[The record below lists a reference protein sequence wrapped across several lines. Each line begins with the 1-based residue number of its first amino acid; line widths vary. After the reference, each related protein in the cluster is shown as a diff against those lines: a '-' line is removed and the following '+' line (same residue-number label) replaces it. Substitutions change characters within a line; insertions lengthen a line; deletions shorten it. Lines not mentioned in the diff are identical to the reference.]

1 VESDLTKAQRAFEA
15 GRKDE
20 ASVYAWNAL
29 AALQPGEGTELA
41 RLAIQLDDQ
50 SLLTELLQRG
60 VETTAPAPEEASTAP
75 KPERRRLFGRI
86 PYRALPGLLIALLV
100 LGAIVTQIPVEGGD
114 KYPSMQDAKAV
125 GEPRPILTEHA
136 GVWLVPIGEPTR
148 VDLHRLAAD
157 LSLRYRIPVG
167 TVPDVALPV
176 WTVDERGKRLSA
188 EGLIRL
194 LQQTYVASG
203 SAVFVGITDYDM
215 YDSSEDLAHE
225 FSLRAPPAQGV
236 VSTSP
241 LGASLYSRLRGHTR
255 YERTR
260 KLVARN
266 IGFLYYHRE
275 VVDDP
280 HSLLR
285 SQMHGVGDID
295 RLHEQL

>member
-1 VESDLTKAQRAFEA
+1 VQDELTKAKHALAA
-15 GRKDE
+15 GRPDE

-29 AALQPGEGTELA
+29 AALQPGEGPELA
-41 RLAIQLDDQ
+41 RLAAQLGDQ
-50 SLLTELLQRG
+50 RLLAELVRRG
-60 VETTAPAPEEASTAP
+60 IETPTAAEEPPPSA
-75 KPERRRLFGRI
+75 KRKRRRRFCRI
-86 PYRALPGLLIALLV
+86 PYRALPGLVVALVV

-114 KYPSMQDAKAV
+114 KYPALQDAKAV
-125 GEPRPILTEHA
+125 GEPRPILTEQV

-148 VDLHRLAAD
+148 VDLNRLAGD
-157 LSLRYRIPVG
+157 LSRRYRIPVG

-176 WTVDERGKRLSA
+176 WTIDERGHRLSA
-188 EGLIRL
+188 QALIRL

-203 SAVFVGITDYDM
+203 SAIFIGITDYDM

-241 LGASLYSRLRGHTR
+241 LGASLYSHLRGHSR

-266 IGFLYYHRE
+266 IGFLYYRRD

-285 SQMHGVGDID
+285 SQMHSIGDID
-295 RLHEQL
+295 KLREQL

>member
-1 VESDLTKAQRAFEA
+1 V
-15 GRKDE
+15 
-20 ASVYAWNAL
+20 AL
-29 AALQPGEGTELA
+29 
-41 RLAIQLDDQ
+41 
-50 SLLTELLQRG
+50 
-60 VETTAPAPEEASTAP
+60 V
-75 KPERRRLFGRI
+75 
-86 PYRALPGLLIALLV
+86 V

-114 KYPSMQDAKAV
+114 KYPALQDAKAV
-125 GEPRPILTEHA
+125 GEPRPILTEQV

-148 VDLHRLAAD
+148 VDLNRLAGD
-157 LSLRYRIPVG
+157 LSRRYRIPVG

-176 WTVDERGKRLSA
+176 WTIDEHGHRLSA
-188 EGLIRL
+188 QALIRL

-203 SAVFVGITDYDM
+203 SAVFIGITDYDM

-241 LGASLYSRLRGHTR
+241 LGASLYSHLRGHSR

-266 IGFLYYHRE
+266 IGFLYYRRD

-285 SQMHGVGDID
+285 SQMHSIGDID
-295 RLHEQL
+295 KLREQL